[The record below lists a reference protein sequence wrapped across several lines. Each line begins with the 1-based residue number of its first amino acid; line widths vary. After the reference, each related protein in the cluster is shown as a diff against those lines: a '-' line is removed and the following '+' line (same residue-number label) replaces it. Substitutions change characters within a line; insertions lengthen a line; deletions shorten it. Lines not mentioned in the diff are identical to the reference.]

1 MRSTERVTVTLPG
14 ALLREIDRQER
25 NRSRFVQEAVRRE
38 LARRRREALRVS
50 VENPHADS
58 AEISVAGFDEWAAS
72 LQTEDAS
79 GLVDASAG
87 KPVCWVRDSGWIE
100 TGK

>member
-1 MRSTERVTVTLPG
+1 MRNAERVTVTLPEPVV
-14 ALLREIDRQER
+14 REIDRQER

-58 AEISVAGFDEWAAS
+58 DTLGEAGFDEWAAS
-72 LQTEDAS
+72 LQTDDAD
-79 GLVDASAG
+79 GLVDAAAG
-87 KPVCWVRDSGWIE
+87 TPVRWIRGSGWIE
-100 TGK
+100 TGT